1 MEKRLIKTELEDLE
15 ANNDK
20 DLDEDLSSVEKLLI
34 KMEPEDLNEDKNIEE
49 AKKWNWIL
57 NR

>member
-1 MEKRLIKTELEDLE
+1 M
-15 ANNDK
+15 
-20 DLDEDLSSVEKLLI
+20 EKLLI
-34 KMEPEDLNEDKNIEE
+34 KIEPEDLGVDNDKDLNEDKNIEE